1 MKKTIINSAKRAAPS
16 IESTRTPSPIQLHY
30 KNYIHVH
37 SSNVIHRVLENPR
50 HQRAPCA
57 SHSSIKTMGK
67 SENKGNI
74 KIAEL
79 SVRTSIPIE
88 LYIYIYIDDKG
99 RDDESPYWRR
109 TKNAPPPER
118 EGGGGFVRYYQNSGG
133 YPVRCGIHG
142 RDRAFLRG

>member
-37 SSNVIHRVLENPR
+37 ASNVIHRVLENPR

-88 LYIYIYIDDKG
+88 LYIYIYISMIK
-99 RDDESPYWRR
+99 DETTNHHIGGEQKTRHPRR
-109 TKNAPPPER
+109 EKEGAVLFDIIPEQWWISR
-118 EGGGGFVRYYQNSGG
+118 EMW
-133 YPVRCGIHG
+133 HTW
-142 RDRAFLRG
+142 